1 MTFNDLSETFLDMTN
16 LELESIS
23 RSQPFSNGRAAWAD
37 WTTELYSFG
46 FCLRD
51 ETNYPNYL
59 PIFATADHGAI
70 FGSRIEF
77 HEANSSMP
85 LFITHNL
92 RKVERL
98 KDFFSGDVIHAPH
111 PWAGWRRRNF
121 PKTEGT
127 GSLVF
132 VPHSNGHTYP
142 ITEISDFVNELN
154 ALDSKFHPITLCL
167 HMHDINAGLH
177 MLLRPHGFKLT
188 TAGNTSNRNFAERFY
203 SILMKHRYVLS
214 PSIGSHAIYALE
226 AGKEFYHLNE
236 IPQKN
241 SSTGNLKSPIYNY
254 RENFDVNEEFEQ
266 FEHFVN
272 MFNFGAKRDSEFIEQ
287 YVQFALGLD
296 ANITAHELHDLLMSS
311 LRKSLRQIPYLYYKQ
326 GSNLIKNYLASD

>member
-1 MTFNDLSETFLDMTN
+1 VIFDNTSETFLDMTN
-16 LELESIS
+16 LELESIC

-51 ETNYPNYL
+51 LTDYPNYL
-59 PIFATADHGAI
+59 PIFATADHGAR
-70 FGSRIEF
+70 FGSLIEF

-98 KDFFSGDVIHAPH
+98 KDLFNGDVIHAPH
-111 PWAGWRRRNF
+111 PWAGWRRRKF

-132 VPHSNGHTYP
+132 VPHSNGHTDP

-188 TAGNTSNRNFAERFY
+188 TAGNTSNRIFVERFY

-214 PSIGSHAIYALE
+214 PTIGSHTIYALE

-236 IPQKN
+236 IPQTN

-254 RENFDVNEEFEQ
+254 REAFDDNEEFEQ

-272 MFNFGAKRDSEFIEQ
+272 MLNFGAKKDPEFIES

-296 ANITAHELHDLLMSS
+296 SNLTSPELRNLLMSS
-311 LRKSLRQIPYLYYKQ
+311 LKKSVRRIPHLYYEQ
-326 GSNLIKNYLASD
+326 GSNLIKNYLASN